1 MDKSD
6 PRNNQQ
12 QQQDDVDLTETCK
25 NQCLQYLLG
34 ELAADQLSLFE
45 ERLGNSDRLADE
57 LQRQAEMIVT
67 LSEVSTLA
75 NATSKPSV
83 STTSLNA
90 NRRSQ
95 RLGSQRLGSQRL
107 GSQNLLMRGFVIAVA
122 VCIAGFVF
130 RTWWS
135 SSRPPQGPES
145 PNDNFAGRVID
156 DDTHITTVSEAM
168 LIARA
173 WAAAQVDDEDL
184 VITPNALLAGTDV
197 QAINSSNNELEAEAT
212 DDTPNDSFSWMFTAA
227 FEIHEMET
235 NDG

>member
-75 NATSKPSV
+75 NVTSKPSV

-90 NRRSQ
+90 DRR
-95 RLGSQRLGSQRL
+95 SQRLGSQRL
-107 GSQNLLMRGFVIAVA
+107 GSQNLLMRGFAIAVA

-156 DDTHITTVSEAM
+156 NDTNMTTVSEAT

-184 VITPNALLAGTDV
+184 VITPNALLA
-197 QAINSSNNELEAEAT
+197 
-212 DDTPNDSFSWMFTAA
+212 
-227 FEIHEMET
+227 
-235 NDG
+235 

>member
-1 MDKSD
+1 MDKSEAS
-6 PRNNQQ
+6 NNQ

-25 NQCLQYLLG
+25 NECLQYLLG
-34 ELAADQLSLFE
+34 ELSPKELTSFE
-45 ERLGNSDRLADE
+45 VRLGQSDRLADE

-67 LSEVSTLA
+67 LSESSILPGAISRPTVST
-75 NATSKPSV
+75 NSQ
-83 STTSLNA
+83 NA

-95 RLGSQRLGSQRL
+95 IFGSD
-107 GSQNLLMRGFVIAVA
+107 NLLTKGLVIAVA

-135 SSRPPQGPES
+135 STRS
-145 PNDNFAGRVID
+145 PLSSKLPAEHFADRIID
-156 DDTHITTVSEAM
+156 DDSQITAVPESR

-173 WAAAQVDDEDL
+173 WAAAQVDNQDL
-184 VITPNALLAGTDV
+184 DTMPNAPLAGTDV
-197 QAINSSNNELEAEAT
+197 HAINASNIELKLGVEAT
-212 DDTPNDSFSWMFTAA
+212 DDTSDDSFSWMFTAA

>member
-75 NATSKPSV
+75 NVTSKPSV

-95 RLGSQRLGSQRL
+95 RLGSQRLGSQ
-107 GSQNLLMRGFVIAVA
+107 NLLMRGFAIAVA

-135 SSRPPQGPES
+135 STRPPQGPES

-156 DDTHITTVSEAM
+156 NDTNMTTVSEAT

-173 WAAAQVDDEDL
+173 WAAAQVDNEDL

>member
-90 NRRSQ
+90 NRR
-95 RLGSQRLGSQRL
+95 SQRLGSQRL

>member
-75 NATSKPSV
+75 NVTSKPSV

-95 RLGSQRLGSQRL
+95 RLGSQRLGSQ
-107 GSQNLLMRGFVIAVA
+107 NLLMRGFAIAVA

-135 SSRPPQGPES
+135 STRPPQGPES

-184 VITPNALLAGTDV
+184 VITPNAALAGTDV
-197 QAINSSNNELEAEAT
+197 QAINSNNNELELEAEAT
-212 DDTPNDSFSWMFTAA
+212 DDTPDDSFSWMFTAA

>member
-6 PRNNQQ
+6 PRNNQR

-75 NATSKPSV
+75 NVTSKPSV

-95 RLGSQRLGSQRL
+95 RLGSQRLGSQ
-107 GSQNLLMRGFVIAVA
+107 NLPIRGFAIAVA

-135 SSRPPQGPES
+135 STRPPQGPES

-156 DDTHITTVSEAM
+156 NDTNMTTVSEAT

-173 WAAAQVDDEDL
+173 WAAAQVDNEDL

-197 QAINSSNNELEAEAT
+197 QAINSSNNELELEAEAT
-212 DDTPNDSFSWMFTAA
+212 DDTPDDSFSWMFTAA

>member
-95 RLGSQRLGSQRL
+95 RLGSQRLGSQ
-107 GSQNLLMRGFVIAVA
+107 NLLMRGFAIAVA

-173 WAAAQVDDEDL
+173 WAAAQVDNEDL

>member
-6 PRNNQQ
+6 PRNNQR

-67 LSEVSTLA
+67 LSEVSILA
-75 NATSKPSV
+75 NVTSKPSV

-95 RLGSQRLGSQRL
+95 KL
-107 GSQNLLMRGFVIAVA
+107 GSQNLLMRGFAIAVA

-135 SSRPPQGPES
+135 STRAPQGPES

-156 DDTHITTVSEAM
+156 DDTNMTTVSEAT

-184 VITPNALLAGTDV
+184 VTTPNAFLAGTDV
-197 QAINSSNNELEAEAT
+197 QAIHSSNDELELGTEAT
-212 DDTPNDSFSWMFTAA
+212 DDTSDDSFSWMFTAA